1 MSIAV
6 SPLPL
11 SDGFPVLAAEPPQ
24 TTKSEKE
31 LYLLLSILA
40 CSLTVICRVI

>member
-1 MSIAV
+1 MNIAV

-11 SDGFPVLAAEPPQ
+11 SDGFPVLVAEPPQ

-31 LYLLLSILA
+31 LCLLHSILV
-40 CSLTVICRVI
+40 L